1 MPPKKEYGKKEILE
15 AAKKIADRDG
25 IKELSVRKIAGFLGC
40 STTPIYSSFKSM
52 KNLETK
58 LIKHIIDILISY
70 TEKTYTPNIF
80 LNIGVGIVFFAREH
94 KKLYNILFTQS
105 GKYKKMVERFHEA
118 TNIQMKTDKII
129 EYVSEEDRMDILQKM
144 WIFTHGLSTLV
155 SNGYMD
161 DDSDEN
167 IINLLGRTGGD
178 VISSTI
184 FQKNPEVF
192 RELHK
197 KGADK

>member
-15 AAKKIADRDG
+15 AAIKIADREG
-25 IKELSVRKIAGFLGC
+25 IKELSVRKIAGSLGC
-40 STTPIYSSFKSM
+40 STTPIYSNFKSM

-58 LIKHIIDILISY
+58 LINYIVDILISY

-105 GKYKKMVERFHEA
+105 SKYKKMMERFHEA
-118 TNIQMKTDKII
+118 TNRQMKTDKII

-192 RELHK
+192 RELYK
-197 KGADK
+197 KGENK